1 VAERVRVT
9 FDTDLRR
16 RRLGVL
22 FRLLL
27 AIPAAL
33 VLSVWGLLAV
43 PAVVVSWIVTLVR
56 GRSPRGLHRF
66 LRGYLRY
73 WTQFGAWLNLV
84 SGRYPRFRRRDQHPV
99 QVDAPRVPQPRWLT
113 LLRVVLALP
122 FLVLGSVLN
131 VVLGVVGIAAWFVA
145 LVRGRTT
152 EGLREL
158 GAFCVRYQVEV
169 LAFVLL
175 LTPRAA
181 KLEPP
186 ALEPPG

>member
-1 VAERVRVT
+1 MT

-16 RRLGVL
+16 RRLSVL
-22 FRLLL
+22 FRLVV

-33 VLSVWGLLAV
+33 VLVVWGALVA
-43 PAVVVSWIVTLVR
+43 PALVLSWIVTLVR
-56 GRSPRGLHRF
+56 GRSPRWLHRF

-73 WTQFGAWLNLV
+73 WMQFGAWLNLV
-84 SGRYPRFRRRDQHPV
+84 SSRYPRLRKRHEHPV
-99 QVDAPRVPQPRWLT
+99 QLDAPRVPQPRWHT
-113 LLRVVLALP
+113 LLRIVLAAP
-122 FLVLGSVLN
+122 SLVLGSVLN
-131 VVLGVVGIAAWFVA
+131 VVLGLVGIAAWFVA

-169 LAFVLL
+169 FAYLL
-175 LTPRAA
+175 LLSPRAA

-186 ALEPPG
+186 A

>member
-1 VAERVRVT
+1 MAERLRVT

-16 RRLGVL
+16 PRLGVL
-22 FRLLL
+22 FRLIL

-33 VLSVWGLLAV
+33 VLAGWGLLVA
-43 PAVVVSWIVTLVR
+43 PVVVLSWLATLVR
-56 GRSPRGLHRF
+56 GRTPVWVHRF

-73 WTQFGAWLNLV
+73 WLQFGSWFNLV
-84 SGRYPRFRRRDQHPV
+84 SGRYPRLRRRHEHPV
-99 QVDAPRVPQPRWLT
+99 QLDAVRVQQPRLVT
-113 LLRVVLALP
+113 LFRPVLALP
-122 FLVLGSVLN
+122 SLVLGSVLN
-131 VVLGVVGIAAWFVA
+131 VLLSMAGIAAWFVA
-145 LVRGRTT
+145 LVLGRTT

-169 LAFVLL
+169 LAYVLL

-186 ALEPPG
+186 S

>member
-22 FRLLL
+22 FRLVL

-33 VLSVWGLLAV
+33 VLVVWGLLAA
-43 PAVVVSWIVTLVR
+43 PALVASWIVTLVR
-56 GRSPRGLHRF
+56 GRSPRRLHRF

-84 SGRYPRFRRRDQHPV
+84 SGRYPRLRKRHEHPV
-99 QVDAPRVPQPRWLT
+99 QLDAPLVRQPRWRT
-113 LLRVVLALP
+113 LLRIVLALP
-122 FLVLGSVLN
+122 SLVLGSVLN
-131 VVLGVVGIAAWFVA
+131 VVLGLVAVAAWFVA

-169 LAFVLL
+169 LAYLL
-175 LTPRAA
+175 LLSPRAA

-186 ALEPPG
+186 A